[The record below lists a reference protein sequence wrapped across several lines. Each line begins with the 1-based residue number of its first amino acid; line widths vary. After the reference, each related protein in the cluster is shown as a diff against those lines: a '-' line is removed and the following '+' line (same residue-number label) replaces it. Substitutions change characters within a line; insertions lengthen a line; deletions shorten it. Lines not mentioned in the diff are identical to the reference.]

1 MDANALLN
9 DYYFEAVG
17 CFITSVERFREWAI
31 KFIWHLNGVDETDL
45 PNCGNNKWKINL
57 KDN

>member
-45 PNCGNNKWKINL
+45 PNCGNNK
-57 KDN
+57 